1 MSVSE
6 ARGSFIASVRAY
18 ELRTKNKAE
27 LAKDLEDLKTELASL
42 RVKQHSSSSGNQQ
55 QQQQRQSVPRITTVR
70 KAIARVNTVI
80 SQVQREQ
87 LRLFYKG
94 AKFVPLDLRVK
105 KTRAIR
111 RRLTNFEKAQKTVKA
126 QKKARHFPQRK
137 YAIKA

>member
-1 MSVSE
+1 
-6 ARGSFIASVRAY
+6 ASVRAY

-55 QQQQRQSVPRITTVR
+55 QQQQRQS
-70 KAIARVNTVI
+70 AIARVNTVI